1 MLVAVH
7 RRSWL
12 LRRAN
17 KLPTTNM
24 YTTWVPVCCWSLW
37 ASGPCA
43 DDQYVEYFAHVAIA
57 GMSTDSQRARAL
69 HFCTQD
75 GPFGE
80 QKNKRNES
88 TRNMFLWRHDPW
100 DAAAGGRKFFFL
112 GLGAG
117 SMTCVLRANICE

>member
-69 HFCTQD
+69 HYCTQD

-80 QKNKRNES
+80 QKKTSE
-88 TRNMFLWRHDPW
+88 TRTCFF
-100 DAAAGGRKFFFL
+100 GGTTP
-112 GLGAG
+112 G
-117 SMTCVLRANICE
+117 MPLRAAEGFSSWALELVA

>member
-80 QKNKRNES
+80 QKKQAKREHTQHVS
-88 TRNMFLWRHDPW
+88 LEARPLGCRCGRPKVFLLGPW
-100 DAAAGGRKFFFL
+100 
-112 GLGAG
+112 
-117 SMTCVLRANICE
+117 SW